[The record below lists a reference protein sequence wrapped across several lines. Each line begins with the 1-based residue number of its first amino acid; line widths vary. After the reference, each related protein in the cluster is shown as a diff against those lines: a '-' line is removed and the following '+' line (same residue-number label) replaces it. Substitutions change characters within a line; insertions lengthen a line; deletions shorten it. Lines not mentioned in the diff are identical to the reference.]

1 MPKAYGNSHKRQ
13 TRPDTGPRRVRGPY
27 ALGGC
32 HTCRRR
38 HVKCDQVKPVCLTC
52 QACGETCDGFSDD
65 LCWVGA
71 SSSSKRESPTD
82 PSQGSRRH
90 LYTDDLIFWADNRIS
105 DWDGYIV
112 WDDLFTLDIEN
123 IPWMPP
129 ANGYTDRGLLESA
142 PDFQTPTDLGYS
154 RTARISHTESY
165 MSMNTLPLMPSF
177 KDELGAVDW
186 HSTDITFLLRNFN
199 SVVMPRMASVPL
211 AKKFAWGPMHHELAV
226 QTLAEVTF
234 LKKPEVNEAKLAN
247 LHSWLTLANG
257 KVQWVTSNQAGAR
270 RFQLEAERLV
280 RFRGLSKRNISRRIR
295 LLHHAYTWNRIVG
308 ESTYVLHD
316 YGTFRH
322 AISASVGEPA
332 ISDGAEA
339 NIMANESSSHNTQE
353 NTRLDDFL
361 RIGHRF
367 EEVGSHLEGH
377 KDAQAGTEDIHL
389 EDPRTSVEDGFH
401 VIYGIP
407 EQWLSLLSRTTRL
420 ANWLDATEIPQRLS
434 NNRLVEILERRA
446 QSLEDAI
453 CSFVESRNLSA
464 SIDANDPPNVCM
476 FRCLTAALLI
486 FFYRRI
492 RNVHPLVLQVYVDQI
507 IRGLE
512 IFDDSLA
519 RHGQAG
525 PGSAWAAFIAGCE
538 AMGES
543 RREKLRQ
550 WMDRA
555 FDSYAAILIQ
565 YIKGLRDLALH
576 GTLKQAGLPPLTPKP
591 HPQLRHAA
599 RGFFCNQAKV
609 KAIES
614 RLMVLP
620 GCYTC
625 KIRKVRCGSPRDGDH
640 ATLSA
645 CANCERLGLPCQW
658 NKPAEGEN
666 YTPPPK
672 RRRTV
677 GNRRRGQDGDAS
689 PSPLPQQILQEGSN
703 EPAES
708 IKSADAAE
716 FELQA
721 FTDLT
726 DLQLDLP
733 EDFDFDAGLGVEPNL
748 FWSGEGV
755 DFIPLP
761 LIESTPTLFQTTADN
776 YLQVEMP
783 PVAQLPCLSPDT
795 DQDPLGQ
802 DTDISA
808 FSITGNVDTRRL
820 IQHYLEVMNGY
831 SKVTDHGSNN
841 NNLFI
846 AAFSK
851 SLFFMPLYYAI
862 LSFSA
867 SHLSLQDPSL
877 ADLACRLDNLAEE
890 HFNRAFQDY
899 TAKVEGLL
907 SALFV
912 RVKRVHVMGE
922 SVSSFLRLISIA
934 TEIIFSD
941 QGREA
946 LETPSELSGRIVLRL
961 ATLDARASCY
971 RLGGGLLVKRLREI
985 PSLSF
990 IFKFEDNES
999 SSTSAFVHLLR
1010 ADILRMRVGQLDLR
1024 VHENK
1029 GSVELDEVEMLQAD
1043 IKTLIHRWE
1052 QHLSK
1057 YTKEGATVSALPAVF
1072 IP

>member
-13 TRPDTGPRRVRGPY
+13 TRPETGPRRVRGPY

-32 HTCRRR
+32 LTCRRR

-52 QACGETCDGFSDD
+52 QACGETCDGFSND

-71 SSSSKRESPTD
+71 SSSSKREAPAD

-90 LYTDDLIFWADNRIS
+90 LYTEQSRALMAATISASVPSSSVGTVLVDIDDHSRNPRSFNTPEITIGPFGVFDASPDRESAAAATFNVESNADADATVSNTDPATDIWYPSKFPFHADDLIFWADNRIS
-105 DWDGYIV
+105 DWDRYIV

-123 IPWMPP
+123 TPWMPS
-129 ANGYTDRGLLESA
+129 ANGCTDRGLLESA
-142 PDFQTPTDLGYS
+142 PDFETSTDLGYS
-154 RTARISHTESY
+154 RTTRISHTESY

-177 KDELGAVDW
+177 KDELRAVDW
-186 HSTDITFLLRNFN
+186 HSTYITFLLRNFN

-234 LKKPEVNEAKLAN
+234 LKKPEALMAHAVF
-247 LHSWLTLANG
+247 
-257 KVQWVTSNQAGAR
+257 QWVTSNQTEAR

-316 YGTFRH
+316 YGTFQH

-367 EEVGSHLEGH
+367 EEIGSHLEGH

-555 FDSYAAILIQ
+555 FDSCRFQLYQRAKELMTRVWERRSMAREYQQRVPRRPSWMEVSRETNTWIIL
-565 YIKGLRDLALH
+565 H
-576 GTLKQAGLPPLTPKP
+576 
-591 HPQLRHAA
+591 
-599 RGFFCNQAKV
+599 
-609 KAIES
+609 
-614 RLMVLP
+614 
-620 GCYTC
+620 
-625 KIRKVRCGSPRDGDH
+625 
-640 ATLSA
+640 
-645 CANCERLGLPCQW
+645 
-658 NKPAEGEN
+658 
-666 YTPPPK
+666 
-672 RRRTV
+672 
-677 GNRRRGQDGDAS
+677 
-689 PSPLPQQILQEGSN
+689 
-703 EPAES
+703 
-708 IKSADAAE
+708 
-716 FELQA
+716 
-721 FTDLT
+721 
-726 DLQLDLP
+726 
-733 EDFDFDAGLGVEPNL
+733 
-748 FWSGEGV
+748 
-755 DFIPLP
+755 
-761 LIESTPTLFQTTADN
+761 
-776 YLQVEMP
+776 
-783 PVAQLPCLSPDT
+783 
-795 DQDPLGQ
+795 
-802 DTDISA
+802 
-808 FSITGNVDTRRL
+808 
-820 IQHYLEVMNGY
+820 
-831 SKVTDHGSNN
+831 
-841 NNLFI
+841 
-846 AAFSK
+846 
-851 SLFFMPLYYAI
+851 
-862 LSFSA
+862 
-867 SHLSLQDPSL
+867 
-877 ADLACRLDNLAEE
+877 
-890 HFNRAFQDY
+890 
-899 TAKVEGLL
+899 
-907 SALFV
+907 
-912 RVKRVHVMGE
+912 
-922 SVSSFLRLISIA
+922 
-934 TEIIFSD
+934 
-941 QGREA
+941 
-946 LETPSELSGRIVLRL
+946 
-961 ATLDARASCY
+961 
-971 RLGGGLLVKRLREI
+971 
-985 PSLSF
+985 
-990 IFKFEDNES
+990 
-999 SSTSAFVHLLR
+999 
-1010 ADILRMRVGQLDLR
+1010 
-1024 VHENK
+1024 
-1029 GSVELDEVEMLQAD
+1029 
-1043 IKTLIHRWE
+1043 
-1052 QHLSK
+1052 
-1057 YTKEGATVSALPAVF
+1057 
-1072 IP
+1072 

>member
-1 MPKAYGNSHKRQ
+1 MLTQETLKPRELKANRVGLFSDSMPKAYGNSHKRQ
-13 TRPDTGPRRVRGPY
+13 TIPDTGPRRVRGPY

-71 SSSSKRESPTD
+71 SSSSKRESPAD

-90 LYTDDLIFWADNRIS
+90 LYTEQSRALMAAAISASVPSSSVGTVLVDIDDHSRNPRSFETPEITIGPFGVFDANPDRESATAATFNVESNADAGATVSNTDPATDIC

-123 IPWMPP
+123 TPWMPS
-129 ANGYTDRGLLESA
+129 ATGYTDRGLLESA

-177 KDELGAVDW
+177 KHELGAVDW

-234 LKKPEVNEAKLAN
+234 LKKPEALMA
-247 LHSWLTLANG
+247 HA
-257 KVQWVTSNQAGAR
+257 WVTSNQAEAR

-316 YGTFRH
+316 YGTFQH

-332 ISDGAEA
+332 TSDGAEA

-367 EEVGSHLEGH
+367 EEVGSHLEGQ

-555 FDSYAAILIQ
+555 FDSSQRNLV
-565 YIKGLRDLALH
+565 D
-576 GTLKQAGLPPLTPKP
+576 
-591 HPQLRHAA
+591 
-599 RGFFCNQAKV
+599 
-609 KAIES
+609 S
-614 RLMVLP
+614 
-620 GCYTC
+620 
-625 KIRKVRCGSPRDGDH
+625 
-640 ATLSA
+640 
-645 CANCERLGLPCQW
+645 
-658 NKPAEGEN
+658 
-666 YTPPPK
+666 
-672 RRRTV
+672 
-677 GNRRRGQDGDAS
+677 
-689 PSPLPQQILQEGSN
+689 
-703 EPAES
+703 
-708 IKSADAAE
+708 
-716 FELQA
+716 
-721 FTDLT
+721 
-726 DLQLDLP
+726 LQLQML
-733 EDFDFDAGLGVEPNL
+733 L
-748 FWSGEGV
+748 F
-755 DFIPLP
+755 
-761 LIESTPTLFQTTADN
+761 
-776 YLQVEMP
+776 
-783 PVAQLPCLSPDT
+783 
-795 DQDPLGQ
+795 
-802 DTDISA
+802 
-808 FSITGNVDTRRL
+808 
-820 IQHYLEVMNGY
+820 
-831 SKVTDHGSNN
+831 
-841 NNLFI
+841 
-846 AAFSK
+846 
-851 SLFFMPLYYAI
+851 
-862 LSFSA
+862 
-867 SHLSLQDPSL
+867 
-877 ADLACRLDNLAEE
+877 
-890 HFNRAFQDY
+890 
-899 TAKVEGLL
+899 
-907 SALFV
+907 
-912 RVKRVHVMGE
+912 
-922 SVSSFLRLISIA
+922 
-934 TEIIFSD
+934 
-941 QGREA
+941 
-946 LETPSELSGRIVLRL
+946 
-961 ATLDARASCY
+961 
-971 RLGGGLLVKRLREI
+971 
-985 PSLSF
+985 
-990 IFKFEDNES
+990 
-999 SSTSAFVHLLR
+999 
-1010 ADILRMRVGQLDLR
+1010 
-1024 VHENK
+1024 
-1029 GSVELDEVEMLQAD
+1029 
-1043 IKTLIHRWE
+1043 
-1052 QHLSK
+1052 
-1057 YTKEGATVSALPAVF
+1057 
-1072 IP
+1072 

>member
-1 MPKAYGNSHKRQ
+1 MAATISASVP
-13 TRPDTGPRRVRGPY
+13 
-27 ALGGC
+27 
-32 HTCRRR
+32 
-38 HVKCDQVKPVCLTC
+38 
-52 QACGETCDGFSDD
+52 
-65 LCWVGA
+65 
-71 SSSSKRESPTD
+71 SSSVGTVLLDIDDHSRNPRSFKTPEITIGPFGVFDANPDRESATAATFNVESNADADATASNTD
-82 PSQGSRRH
+82 PA
-90 LYTDDLIFWADNRIS
+90 TDIC

-123 IPWMPP
+123 TPWMPP

-142 PDFQTPTDLGYS
+142 PDFQTSTDLGYS
-154 RTARISHTESY
+154 ITARIYHNESY
-165 MSMNTLPLMPSF
+165 MSMNTLPLIPSF

-234 LKKPEVNEAKLAN
+234 LKKPEALMA
-247 LHSWLTLANG
+247 HA
-257 KVQWVTSNQAGAR
+257 WVTSNQAEAR

-316 YGTFRH
+316 YGTFQH

-367 EEVGSHLEGH
+367 EEVGSHLEGQ

-555 FDSYAAILIQ
+555 FDS
-565 YIKGLRDLALH
+565 
-576 GTLKQAGLPPLTPKP
+576 
-591 HPQLRHAA
+591 
-599 RGFFCNQAKV
+599 F
-609 KAIES
+609 
-614 RLMVLP
+614 
-620 GCYTC
+620 
-625 KIRKVRCGSPRDGDH
+625 
-640 ATLSA
+640 
-645 CANCERLGLPCQW
+645 
-658 NKPAEGEN
+658 
-666 YTPPPK
+666 
-672 RRRTV
+672 

-733 EDFDFDAGLGVEPNL
+733 EEFDFDAGLGVEPNL

-877 ADLACRLDNLAEE
+877 ADIAYRLDNLAEE

-934 TEIIFSD
+934 TEIIFSN

-971 RLGGGLLVKRLREI
+971 RLGGGLLVRRLREI

-1057 YTKEGATVSALPAVF
+1057 YTKEGAAVSALPAVF